1 MSKWRLNSCSTLHI
15 LIYLFRYVR
24 DILKN
29 TPKSVDQVTVQPD
42 GKWELHNRR
51 ESQPISKQNG
61 VASDSDDSD
70 IVEITKSGD
79 SVRMST
85 YRASQTPVLGQLS
98 RSSST
103 AARPSGSMS
112 GSTSS
117 KRPAA
122 VIDLTSSGDEDEKPL
137 ARAPKRQQT
146 NGFQPMSVPAY
157 RPGPPNGVPP
167 PRI

>member
-1 MSKWRLNSCSTLHI
+1 M

-29 TPKSVDQVTVQPD
+29 TPKSVGQVTVQPD
-42 GKWELHNRR
+42 GKWELHTRKEN
-51 ESQPISKQNG
+51 QPISKQNG
-61 VASDSDDSD
+61 FASDSDDSD

-79 SVRMST
+79 SVTMST
-85 YRASQTPVLGQLS
+85 HRASQTPVLGQLS
-98 RSSST
+98 RSSSIV
-103 AARPSGSMS
+103 ARPSGSMS
-112 GSTSS
+112 GSTSG

-122 VIDLTSSGDEDEKPL
+122 VIDLTSSGDEDEEPL

-146 NGFQPMSVPAY
+146 NGFQPISVPAY

>member
-1 MSKWRLNSCSTLHI
+1 M

-42 GKWELHNRR
+42 GKWELHTRKEN
-51 ESQPISKQNG
+51 QPISKQNG
-61 VASDSDDSD
+61 FASDSDDSD

-85 YRASQTPVLGQLS
+85 HRASQTPVLGQLS
-98 RSSST
+98 RSSSI
-103 AARPSGSMS
+103 AARPSGSTS
-112 GSTSS
+112 G

-122 VIDLTSSGDEDEKPL
+122 VIDLTSSGDEDEEPL

-146 NGFQPMSVPAY
+146 NGFLPISVPAY

-167 PRI
+167 PRN